1 MTTKMFE
8 NRKEAGQL
16 LAMQMQPFAVT
27 EGVLLAV
34 PRGGVPVAF
43 EIAKQLHWHLQL
55 LLVKKIGHPSN
66 SEFAIGAAGLD
77 DLFID
82 DTNADPAYI
91 EQTVRRVRKRLHE
104 MQRRFGH
111 DFDLRFITG
120 KTVIVVDDG
129 IATGNTLLG
138 AIQILRKKR
147 PARIIIA
154 APVISRSAALK
165 LRREADEIITLFSP
179 LEFGAVG
186 AFYQDFSEVNDD
198 EVVSLLT
205 EANKLQT
212 QYS

>member
-1 MTTKMFE
+1 MKMFE

-16 LAMQMQPFAVT
+16 LAMQMQPFATT

-43 EIAKQLHWHLQL
+43 EIAKQLHWRLQL

-82 DTNADPAYI
+82 NTNADPAYI
-91 EQTVRRVRKRLHE
+91 EQTVRKVRKRLHE

-111 DFDLRFITG
+111 DSDLQF
-120 KTVIVVDDG
+120 VDDG

-138 AIQILRKKR
+138 DLQILRKKR

-165 LRREADEIITLFSP
+165 LKREADEIITLFSP